1 MCVCLVCPYSGKFL
15 FAEVSP
21 LLSQTERGHDLE
33 LPVSQEDLTTA
44 QPGVDL
50 PGGISFLQLGF
61 TRAGLSSRGTKKF
74 LLSG

>member
-1 MCVCLVCPYSGKFL
+1 MCLVCPYSEKFL

-21 LLSQTERGHDLE
+21 LLSQTKRGHDLE

-44 QPGVDL
+44 QPVVDL

-61 TRAGLSSRGTKKF
+61 TRAGLSSRGAKKI
-74 LLSG
+74 LLSC